1 MAEEEEEVGGQRS
14 EALLTGNR
22 KMFTFGRI
30 VKWLL
35 PLRGNRSHFSALKK
49 LTGAPCLWS
58 GGAATTRRR
67 RRWGEEEVKDVEEE
81 EGWGR
86 KRMRMGRWRR
96 ISWRRRG
103 EVEEGEGQGP
113 GDSRRYRR
121 GVKGPNVQR
130 RGRAP
135 PTHARL
141 RPLFL
146 FFFLSLRGELFFT

>member
-1 MAEEEEEVGGQRS
+1 MVEKEE
-14 EALLTGNR
+14 
-22 KMFTFGRI
+22 K
-30 VKWLL
+30 
-35 PLRGNRSHFSALKK
+35 
-49 LTGAPCLWS
+49 
-58 GGAATTRRR
+58 
-67 RRWGEEEVKDVEEE
+67 
-81 EGWGR
+81 EGW
-86 KRMRMGRWRR
+86 GRWRR
-96 ISWRRRG
+96 ISWRRRRGRRG
-103 EVEEGEGQGP
+103 EVEEEVEEEVKNVQVEEGEGQGP

>member
-1 MAEEEEEVGGQRS
+1 
-14 EALLTGNR
+14 
-22 KMFTFGRI
+22 MFTFGRI

-35 PLRGNRSHFSALKK
+35 PLRGNRSHFSALAPPAC
-49 LTGAPCLWS
+49 GAGALQLP
-58 GGAATTRRR
+58 GGGGGG
-67 RRWGEEEVKDVEEE
+67 GEEEVKDVEEE
-81 EGWGR
+81 EGWR
-86 KRMRMGRWRR
+86 RRRMRMGRWRR
-96 ISWRRRG
+96 ISWRRRRGRRG

-146 FFFLSLRGELFFT
+146 FFFLSLRGESFFT